1 MTESAKN
8 IFEEKALGKSQ
19 DSLLIRQLIPYIKP
33 YWFILSITV
42 TLMVAVTALELLVP
56 YITKIAIDRYI
67 IPQETGSHGD
77 RSIHEQ
83 RLSVDL
89 SDPEFN
95 KLVKSWPEL
104 FELHGKSALIA
115 YDDLKKLPKSA
126 LAELRKKDMSGVMV
140 MAGYLLLVVAASF
153 CLNFIL
159 VAILEYAGQMIMHDL
174 RMALF
179 IHIQNLSI
187 RFFTQN
193 PVGRLVTRVAND
205 TQNMQEMFN
214 SVIIFV
220 LKDLF
225 LVFGIIILL
234 FYIDW
239 RLALAVHLIFP
250 FVLYAAYKFSGA
262 SRESYRTLRV
272 KAAQMNSRFAETVG
286 GIQVIQL
293 FNQERNNYQ
302 LFSKI
307 NHENYEAGMQQITVF
322 AMFMPFIELMSSVAV
337 AVVIFYGGSGLLAG
351 EITLGAIVAFI
362 SYLRLFFR
370 PIRDIAEKYNITL
383 NALSSSERIMQILSD
398 RDMIPEP
405 DSDIRLAVP
414 GRVEELRFHEV
425 TFSYVPNEIVLD
437 RVSFILRAEKTIAIV
452 GPTGAGKTS
461 IINLIT
467 RFYDPDS
474 GKISI
479 NGKDIKR
486 FSTADVRSKMA
497 LVTQDPFLFSGAIKD
512 NIFNN
517 ENHISPEKIDRILT
531 ASYCK
536 SFIEALPEGIDTV
549 LTEGGATLSS
559 GQRQLISIARALAAD
574 PELIIFDEATS
585 YIDSDTESK
594 IQTALFNL
602 TQNRTAI
609 IIAHRLSTARVADN
623 IIVLHHGKIIESGSH
638 GELMDL
644 KGFYYRLNQLQG

>member
-1 MTESAKN
+1 MTNTTQNK
-8 IFEEKALGKSQ
+8 FEEKALGKAQ
-19 DSLLIRQLIPYIKP
+19 DIRLLRQLLPYIKP
-33 YWFILSITV
+33 YWFILSITIL
-42 TLMVAVTALELLVP
+42 LMVAVTVLELLIP
-56 YITKIAIDRYI
+56 YITKVTIDRYI
-67 IPQETGSHGD
+67 IPQNAG
-77 RSIHEQ
+77 
-83 RLSVDL
+83 
-89 SDPEFN
+89 
-95 KLVKSWPEL
+95 
-104 FELHGKSALIA
+104 LHGRQSSHDRWLDVDISGPDIQNIIKSRPEMFEVHEKSARIA
-115 YDDLKKLPKSA
+115 YDDLAKLPKSV
-126 LAELRKKDMSGVMV
+126 LAELRKKDMTGVMV

-159 VAILEYAGQMIMHDL
+159 VTMLEYAGQMIMHDL
-174 RMALF
+174 RMTLF
-179 IHIQNLSI
+179 AHIQNLSI

-193 PVGRLVTRVAND
+193 PVGRLVTRVTND

-234 FYIDW
+234 FYMDW

-250 FVLYAAYKFSGA
+250 FVFYASYKFSGS

-272 KAAQMNSRFAETVG
+272 KAAQMNSRFAETIG

-293 FNQERNNYQ
+293 FGQERHNYQ
-302 LFSKI
+302 LFNKI
-307 NHENYEAGMQQITVF
+307 NHENYEAGMQQITIF
-322 AMFMPFIELMSSVAV
+322 AMFMPFIELMSSA
-337 AVVIFYGGSGLLAG
+337 ALAIVIFYGGGSLLAR

-398 RDMIPEP
+398 CDMIVEPEEKNRVT
-405 DSDIRLAVP
+405 IP
-414 GRVEELRFHEV
+414 GKLEEVRFDDV
-425 TFSYVPNEIVLD
+425 TFSYVPGDIVLD
-437 RVSFILRAEKTIAIV
+437 RVSFRLFAGKTIAIV

-479 NGKDIKR
+479 NGTDIKQ

-497 LVTQDPFLFSGAIKD
+497 LVTQDPFLFSGTIRS
-512 NIFNN
+512 NIFNTAKK
-517 ENHISPEKIDRILT
+517 IPPPEMDRILE
-531 ASYCK
+531 ASFCK
-536 SFIEALPEGIDTV
+536 SFVEKLPDGIDTV
-549 LTEGGATLSS
+549 LTEGGSTLSS

-574 PELIIFDEATS
+574 PQLIIFDEATS

-602 TQNRTAI
+602 TQDRTAI
-609 IIAHRLSTARVADN
+609 IIAHRLSTARIADQ
-623 IIVLHHGKIIESGSH
+623 IIVLHHGKIIETGSH
-638 GELMDL
+638 VQLMDK
-644 KGFYYRLNQLQG
+644 KGFYYHLNMISS